1 MLTQQFNL
9 QKQLLL
15 DNQEKALKK
24 HLIEYLDQHRRLEDA
39 VGTKKQPQSAASESS
54 EARSPAKKSDVKH
67 KLQEFVLQVSC
78 H

>member
-54 EARSPAKKSDVKH
+54 EAR
-67 KLQEFVLQVSC
+67 
-78 H
+78 